1 MAISRQLICRDF
13 FNMNRAM
20 RTWPY
25 WSKFVGGI
33 WLKSLVLFV
42 ILVFEKNGG
51 SGMDKP
57 RVLLTDEDSFIAN
70 NLAGYLQKNFD
81 VIVCTE
87 SQQLL
92 KRICEFEP
100 DVLLLDLCLPGSDAF
115 ELISTI
121 RASGN
126 TMEIV
131 ATSRFSADYAAQ
143 ALERFG
149 VFHLIMKPFRNE
161 FVTTCIYAAVQKRCQ
176 WDVELELYSIL
187 GSLSFQLGT
196 NRARC
201 VAEGILLWHRSNGN
215 IATKQLY
222 LELAHLYD
230 KSATSFEKAIRDAI
244 HHAWNRGNR
253 NLWAAY
259 FPEQNTLRQRCPSN
273 EVFIARMA
281 QCLWTKERIRLPY
294 KKAE

>member
-1 MAISRQLICRDF
+1 
-13 FNMNRAM
+13 
-20 RTWPY
+20 
-25 WSKFVGGI
+25 
-33 WLKSLVLFV
+33 
-42 ILVFEKNGG
+42 
-51 SGMDKP
+51 MDKP
-57 RVLLTDEDSFIAN
+57 RILITDEELCIAN
-70 NLAGYLQKNFD
+70 NLAEGLQKNFD
-81 VIVCTE
+81 VIVCAE
-87 SQQLL
+87 SRQLL
-92 KRICEFEP
+92 KLICEFEP
-100 DVLLLDLCLPGSDAF
+100 DVLILDLCLPESNAF
-115 ELISTI
+115 EFINTI

-126 TMEIV
+126 TMEII
-131 ATSRFSADYAAQ
+131 ATSRFSADYVAQ
-143 ALERFG
+143 ALEKFG
-149 VFHLIMKPFRNE
+149 IFYLIIKPFRNE
-161 FVTTCIYAAVQKRCQ
+161 FVATCIYAAVQKRCS
-176 WDVELELYSIL
+176 WDIELELHSIL

-201 VAEGILLWHRSNGN
+201 VAEGILSWHRSDGN

-222 LELAHLYD
+222 LELAKIYN
-230 KSATSFEKAIRDAI
+230 KSAASIEKAIRDAI